1 MSLEMLG
8 AESAGAKETRI
19 LEFKAY
25 LNTVS
30 TDAYRSDIALKK
42 AHVYSFATLLN
53 YLSIIHSKYWN
64 TLTET
69 GKTNFKIA
77 KREAELLKAVN
88 AKAKRHQK

>member
-19 LEFKAY
+19 LQLKAY

-30 TDAYRSDIALKK
+30 TDAYRSDTALKK
-42 AHVYSFATLLN
+42 AQVYSFATLLN
-53 YLSIIHSKYWN
+53 YLRIIHNKYWD
-64 TLTET
+64 TMTEI

-88 AKAKRHQK
+88 AKAKRHQR